1 MSHMKEFHVSWRD
14 GAVGKAIKVP
24 AVGAQGPEFGPQNS
38 CRKAQA
44 ESGDYTDNLSTDEA
58 ERWIGPAI
66 LA

>member
-1 MSHMKEFHVSWRD
+1 MKEFHMSWRE
-14 GAVGKAIKVP
+14 GAVGKTIKVP

-38 CRKAQA
+38 CRKANL
-44 ESGDYTDNLSTDEA
+44 GVVMYTDNLSTDEA